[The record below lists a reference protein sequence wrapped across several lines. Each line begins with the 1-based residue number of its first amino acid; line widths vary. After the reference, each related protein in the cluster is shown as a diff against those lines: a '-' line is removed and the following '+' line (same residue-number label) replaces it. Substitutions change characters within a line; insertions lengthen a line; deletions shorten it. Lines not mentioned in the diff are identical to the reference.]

1 MKPVL
6 DRRVQRASGAEDLI
20 VQLNAAMN
28 VGAMYPVDHP
38 RVGASVDKLIASLDR
53 ELDLRGHEEIGF
65 LVVGQDV
72 VIDQQPLRRRAV
84 HLQAFAQTLRRRGLE
99 GLTLVRGLQAD
110 ECRRFIETMAG
121 SAPPQSSPH
130 VVVGRLRIAVESD
143 APEAPPPGLD
153 LGRGGGL
160 PASPRGGLTSARLE
174 EGREAFVRLRGER
187 LAGVEALERLVWD
200 LVDSLVESIA
210 EIYPLAPLRH
220 HDELTYL
227 HSVNVSTLVLAMGRA
242 FGYQG
247 QLLHDLGM
255 AALLHDLGKLSIP
268 SEFLTRPGPLNEEEW
283 KLMKLHPELGT
294 QHICELEMR
303 TPLAAVVAYEHHLRF
318 DGKPNYPL
326 LATPR
331 PPTLASRM
339 TAVADNYD
347 AMTGRVQPRALEH
360 EEALTQLRGRAGTYL
375 DPLLVGSFCTLFAR

>member
-1 MKPVL
+1 MP
-6 DRRVQRASGAEDLI
+6 DRRGQRSSGAEDLI
-20 VQLNAAMN
+20 LQLNAAMS
-28 VGAMYPVDHP
+28 VRGMYPADHP
-38 RVGASVDKLIASLDR
+38 RVAASVEKVIGALDR
-53 ELDLRGHEEIGF
+53 ELDVRGHEEIAF
-65 LVVGQDV
+65 LIVGQDV

-99 GLTLVRGLQAD
+99 GLTLVRGLQAE
-110 ECRRFIETMAG
+110 ECRLFLESMSG
-121 SAPPQSSPH
+121 SAPPQSSLH
-130 VVVGRLRIAVESD
+130 VVVGRLRISVEADD
-143 APEAPPPGLD
+143 AEAPLD
-153 LGRGGGL
+153 GPDPGRGLGGQ
-160 PASPRGGLTSARLE
+160 PASPRGGLSSARLE

-187 LAGVEALERLVWD
+187 LAGVEALERLIWD
-200 LVDSLVESIA
+200 LVDSLVESIG

-227 HSVNVSTLVLAMGRA
+227 HSVNVATLVLSMGRA

-255 AALLHDLGKLSIP
+255 AALFHDLGKLSIP
-268 SEFLTRPGPLNEEEW
+268 SELLTRPGPLDEEEW

-326 LATPR
+326 LTTPR

-347 AMTGRVQPRALEH
+347 AMTGRVQPRALSH

-375 DPLLVGSFCTLFAR
+375 DPLLVGSFCTIFAR